1 MTSLRV
7 GVQIE
12 PNDSFWIQVEEA
24 LYHSAERLSNIEL
37 VPIEANDP
45 LTTHLLDEQGGLVEE
60 LLAQDIRA
68 LICKDILPVQLPAI
82 LSRDLPI
89 VYLAEADLEHPR
101 FTSPY
106 GLYEAARLVGLHLA
120 EKL

>member
-1 MTSLRV
+1 MTSLRI

-24 LYHSAERLSNIEL
+24 LYHSAERLNTIEL
-37 VPIEANDP
+37 LPIEANDP

-60 LLAQDIRA
+60 LLAHDIKT
-68 LICKDILPVQLPAI
+68 LICKDILPIQLPAI
-82 LSRDLPI
+82 LSRYLPV
-89 VYLAEADLEHPR
+89 VYLAEANVEHPL

-106 GLYEAARLVGLHLA
+106 GLYEAARVVGLHLA